1 MKPTFKRILLIVF
14 KILWGIILLGKILNW
29 FLNFNDQTNEILNT
43 AMFCGIGI
51 FYLAAAWAF
60 ERLLIKIIIALC
72 GAYLIIM
79 NFLPEF
85 PWKSIIGIIGIV
97 VPMVFGNF
105 ISEEKENHENK
116 LQEKEFKI

>member
-1 MKPTFKRILLIVF
+1 MKPPIKRILLIVF
-14 KILWGIILLGKILNW
+14 KILWAIILLGKILNW

-60 ERLLIKIIIALC
+60 ERPLIKIIIALC

-79 NFLPEF
+79 NFLAEF

-105 ISEEKENHENK
+105 ISEEKE
-116 LQEKEFKI
+116 FRI